1 VDGFASRIRVRN
13 GIYDEP
19 KVRYARRRILD
30 GYTALAEEVFMAQ
43 QGNKKSSG
51 PATISPMERL
61 TMRVS
66 SMINHPIA
74 QERREVRIHRLDTD
88 GEREWNEI
96 VNAISEAD
104 GIDLTHNHEDASI
117 TLRWEPSEDDEK
129 PVQVADPFEAE
140 EPAPF

>member
-1 VDGFASRIRVRN
+1 
-13 GIYDEP
+13 
-19 KVRYARRRILD
+19 
-30 GYTALAEEVFMAQ
+30 
-43 QGNKKSSG
+43 
-51 PATISPMERL
+51 MERL

-117 TLRWEPSEDDEK
+117 TLRWEPSTDDERLTEA
-129 PVQVADPFEAE
+129 VDAFETE
-140 EPAPF
+140 EAAPF

>member
-1 VDGFASRIRVRN
+1 
-13 GIYDEP
+13 
-19 KVRYARRRILD
+19 
-30 GYTALAEEVFMAQ
+30 MAQ
-43 QGNKKSSG
+43 QGKKKEAVPKPMS
-51 PATISPMERL
+51 AMERL
-61 TMRVS
+61 SLRVS

-117 TLRWEPSEDDEK
+117 TLRWEPSEDDEQ
-129 PVQVADPFEAE
+129 PAQVADPFDAE

>member
-1 VDGFASRIRVRN
+1 
-13 GIYDEP
+13 
-19 KVRYARRRILD
+19 
-30 GYTALAEEVFMAQ
+30 MAQ
-43 QGNKKSSG
+43 QGNIKNSG

-104 GIDLTHNHEDASI
+104 GINLTHNHEDASI
-117 TLRWEPSEDDEK
+117 TLRWESSDDDEK
-129 PVQVADPFEAE
+129 PAQVADPFEAE

>member
-1 VDGFASRIRVRN
+1 MAVQG
-13 GIYDEP
+13 
-19 KVRYARRRILD
+19 KVKPPQRSAV
-30 GYTALAEEVFMAQ
+30 TA
-43 QGNKKSSG
+43 
-51 PATISPMERL
+51 MERL
-61 TMRVS
+61 SMRVS

-104 GIDLTHNHEDASI
+104 GIDLTLNHEDSSI
-117 TLRWEPSEDDEK
+117 TLKWEAPEDDDRPKEA
-129 PVQVADPFEAE
+129 PDAFESE

>member
-1 VDGFASRIRVRN
+1 
-13 GIYDEP
+13 
-19 KVRYARRRILD
+19 
-30 GYTALAEEVFMAQ
+30 MAQ
-43 QGNKKSSG
+43 QINKKSQG

-61 TMRVS
+61 TMRMS

-88 GEREWNEI
+88 GEREWKEI
-96 VNAISEAD
+96 VNSISEAN

-129 PVQVADPFEAE
+129 PAQVADPFDGEG
-140 EPAPF
+140 PAPF